1 MDSEDELFD
10 EDLHDIS
17 QDVGEMVKEFTQ
29 RVHPLRV
36 ALAGVMAMIIIGSLV
51 GSWYWVI
58 PRDSVEINTKYIQRS
73 GHIVLIELD
82 NSGSRAIT
90 EVMFEVEFRDFE
102 NNLIGG
108 YTNEFELVPSHF
120 SIAGDPMELIVR
132 GYTVWD
138 NYSIVIKID
147 WTDFQGTKNSEV
159 FTHDVGQFAYE
170 TFSDECETTTW
181 FL

>member
-1 MDSEDELFD
+1 MDPEEYLD

-17 QDVGEMVKEFTQ
+17 QDVAELVKEFTE

-51 GSWYWVI
+51 GAWYWAI

-73 GHIVLIELD
+73 GHVILIELE

-90 EVMFEVEFRDFE
+90 DVVFEVEFRDFD

-108 YTNEFELVPSHF
+108 YSNEFELIPSHL
-120 SIAGDPMELIVR
+120 SIAGDPMELVVR

-138 NYSIVIKID
+138 NYTLIIKID

-159 FTHDVGQFAYE
+159 FSHNVGLYAYE
-170 TFSDECETTTW
+170 TFNDECETTTW